1 MDAVSAQVY
10 SAMRFFKEATMS
22 EAKKTETPDND
33 QGFNENELQDIMN
46 EIESLEKEFTEESE
60 VVEEIQAEAEEVTSD
75 ESAFDQDEMQSIVDE
90 VEALEQASSAPQKV
104 LPMKSSSAGSDM
116 CFSGS
121 GSLNFNMS
129 FDLGSTPVEFSI
141 DKDSGMTI
149 SMEHVEFCITEDSC
163 VVKMLGGVTFNVP
176 MSSNAGKKA
185 A

>member
-1 MDAVSAQVY
+1 MGLNRGMEY
-10 SAMRFFKEATMS
+10 
-22 EAKKTETPDND
+22 
-33 QGFNENELQDIMN
+33 GFISQQ
-46 EIESLEKEFTEESE
+46 
-60 VVEEIQAEAEEVTSD
+60 VEEVLPEITRVKTFDTQACVEMKPGQQLENNSEEFVVMDYTRIIPILTKAIQEQQEMIEAL
-75 ESAFDQDEMQSIVDE
+75 QKK

-104 LPMKSSSAGSDM
+104 FPMKSSNAGSDM

-163 VVKMLGGVTFNVP
+163 VVKMPGGVTFNVP

>member
-1 MDAVSAQVY
+1 
-10 SAMRFFKEATMS
+10 MS
-22 EAKKTETPDND
+22 EAKKTETQDAD

-60 VVEEIQAEAEEVTSD
+60 VVEEIQAQAEEVSSD

-90 VEALEQASSAPQKV
+90 VEALEQASSEAPQKV
-104 LPMKSSSAGSDM
+104 FPMKSSAAPSEM

-121 GSLNFNMS
+121 GSINFNMS

-149 SMEHVEFCITEDSC
+149 SMDHVEFCITEDSC
-163 VVKMLGGVTFNVP
+163 VVKMPGGVTFNVP
-176 MSSNAGKKA
+176 MSSNSAKKA

>member
-1 MDAVSAQVY
+1 
-10 SAMRFFKEATMS
+10 MS

-90 VEALEQASSAPQKV
+90 VEALEQSSSPAPQKV
-104 LPMKSSSAGSDM
+104 LAMKSTSSGSDM

-163 VVKMLGGVTFNVP
+163 VVKMPGGVTFNVP
-176 MSSNAGKKA
+176 MSSNKARKA